1 MPAGGFSYAQTA
13 LPVKSAAATRNGRT
27 FCCRTGLMALR
38 KAATC
43 VAARTARAPHGR
55 KAPYIHVR
63 PACAFVRLSR
73 PKAPLRDPFFPRPPD
88 DARSAL
94 PILAPACVLR
104 GKRRARTPCPPGCR
118 IAMRRVG
125 IIPWLAAFAPPAA
138 KVMFNTIFYIKARP
152 ESILTRRGLC
162 RTTPL
167 NTALFRA
174 GAFQLRSGP
183 PQTVPGLPAFRLRG
197 RFRGWRARIRFP
209 FVPAGSPGMRLPS

>member
-1 MPAGGFSYAQTA
+1 MTPQSSFPLALQWNSVDGAVRGVWLCFGTGGNIQ
-13 LPVKSAAATRNGRT
+13 
-27 FCCRTGLMALR
+27 CRRGNPF
-38 KAATC
+38 
-43 VAARTARAPHGR
+43 PHGR
-55 KAPYIHVR
+55 KAHVSTAGPLAPR
-63 PACAFVRLSR
+63 EAALRS
-73 PKAPLRDPFFPRPPD
+73 APLRETLLPRHPD

-94 PILAPACVLR
+94 AIPAPRAPSCRSIMRGRRRSKPAMPRLR
-104 GKRRARTPCPPGCR
+104 RPRSCST
-118 IAMRRVG
+118 
-125 IIPWLAAFAPPAA
+125 L
-138 KVMFNTIFYIKARP
+138 FYIKARP

>member
-1 MPAGGFSYAQTA
+1 MALCVAYGFASAQA
-13 LPVKSAAATRNGRT
+13 AIFSAAE
-27 FCCRTGLMALR
+27 
-38 KAATC
+38 
-43 VAARTARAPHGR
+43 AARFHTGERHMYP
-55 KAPYIHVR
+55 R
-63 PACAFVRLSR
+63 PARLRLVKLRFARLRSAKHCFLDILMTPDR
-73 PKAPLRDPFFPRPPD
+73 LWRYPLRVPPSCRSIMRGRRRSKPAMPRLRRP
-88 DARSAL
+88 RSCSTL
-94 PILAPACVLR
+94 
-104 GKRRARTPCPPGCR
+104 
-118 IAMRRVG
+118 
-125 IIPWLAAFAPPAA
+125 
-138 KVMFNTIFYIKARP
+138 FYIKARP